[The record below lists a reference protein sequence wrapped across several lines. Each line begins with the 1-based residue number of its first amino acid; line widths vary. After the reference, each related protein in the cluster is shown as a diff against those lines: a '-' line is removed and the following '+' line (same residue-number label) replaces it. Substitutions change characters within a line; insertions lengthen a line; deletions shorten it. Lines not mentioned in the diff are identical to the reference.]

1 MEDAD
6 ALRAQGASVMHL
18 AVNGAITGIIAV
30 SDRIKS
36 TTPEA
41 LARLKEDGIHA
52 VMARGDGVVTASTVT
67 KKLGIDALYG
77 EVKPAQVGVS
87 FEAAGRGKGRR
98 HGR

>member
-41 LARLKEDGIHA
+41 LARLKEDGIHV
-52 VMARGDGVVTASTVT
+52 VMARGDGVVN
-67 KKLGIDALYG
+67 LGFAFVYRPG
-77 EVKPAQVGVS
+77 TWWTGV
-87 FEAAGRGKGRR
+87 RG
-98 HGR
+98 HG